1 MSNDNLWW
9 MEMENI
15 VTISYKI
22 RLHQMKIWIFA
33 PKFQWESAL
42 VRLSSFC
49 TQFSANFQFEMESN
63 ASWTDFSGQ
72 MR

>member
-33 PKFQWESAL
+33 PKFQ
-42 VRLSSFC
+42 
-49 TQFSANFQFEMESN
+49 
-63 ASWTDFSGQ
+63 
-72 MR
+72 